1 MEYLPYS
8 VHFGL
13 WESIVCDGVWF
24 FFFSSFFWGF
34 VSYLLHGGRGLA
46 GWLLLSLTFCSML
59 IVPGLGGGVGVIVH
73 SRFRVIGGR
82 LRLIDCLFES

>member
-1 MEYLPYS
+1 MVL
-8 VHFGL
+8 
-13 WESIVCDGVWF
+13 
-24 FFFSSFFWGF
+24 FFSSFFGGF

-59 IVPGLGGGVGVIVH
+59 IVPGGGGGVIVH

-82 LRLIDCLFES
+82 LELIDCLFES